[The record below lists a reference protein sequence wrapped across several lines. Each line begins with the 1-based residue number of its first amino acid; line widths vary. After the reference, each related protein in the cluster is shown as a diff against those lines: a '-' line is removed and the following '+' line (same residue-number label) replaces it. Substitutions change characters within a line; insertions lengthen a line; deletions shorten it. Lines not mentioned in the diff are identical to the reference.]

1 MLAPGV
7 APQSRGT
14 HLLMFKGFIPCAVL
28 LFLFLLIQR
37 IRLAVMIRHRPY
49 ARHKIQ
55 LKAVSRLF
63 KTATCRVVYART
75 EVGMSMFNSPFYF
88 IIRYM
93 PLPYGG
99 LSADWRV
106 LPPISGCLGCTI
118 RSCKYVCNTIRHRSV
133 KNHRSNPFYIG

>member
-1 MLAPGV
+1 MLAPSV
-7 APQSRGT
+7 APQPRGT

-49 ARHKIQ
+49 AHHKIQ

-75 EVGMSMFNSPFYF
+75 ECRYVNVSQPFLLHY
-88 IIRYM
+88 
-93 PLPYGG
+93 PLYAASLRRIVCG
-99 LSADWRV
+99 LASLAANFRLSWMYH
-106 LPPISGCLGCTI
+106 PIL
-118 RSCKYVCNTIRHRSV
+118 
-133 KNHRSNPFYIG
+133 

>member
-49 ARHKIQ
+49 AHHKIQ

-75 EVGMSMFNSPFYF
+75 EC
-88 IIRYM
+88 RYVNVLQ
-93 PLPYGG
+93 PLSTS
-99 LSADWRV
+99 LSAICRFLTADCLRTGESCRQFQAV
-106 LPPISGCLGCTI
+106 SDVPSGLVSMSATLSGIAPSKIIVPIRPI
-118 RSCKYVCNTIRHRSV
+118 
-133 KNHRSNPFYIG
+133 